1 MSLSRSPLAE
11 AIFGWRFGLAEKDR
25 AGAKSPCIGFR
36 GTLPGHHSSPAFP
49 LAIRPRDCRRIAGA
63 NGLLIAREGGY
74 ATLDRTDRERGL
86 GMLDLCSREPLT
98 SLGPKRSRELMRTS
112 DLPDARGTPRTG
124 CNGLHGE
131 RLVRQRAY
139 AKLLRLPGNLSM
151 QPQNGTRRMSRL
163 PRGGHRGMP
172 ATRHPKPYPQPP
184 HLSGAKL
191 SLLC

>member
-74 ATLDRTDRERGL
+74 ATLDRTDRESGL

-98 SLGPKRSRELMRTS
+98 SLGPKRSRKLMRTS
-112 DLPDARGTPRTG
+112 GPTRCARNAENR
-124 CNGLHGE
+124 
-131 RLVRQRAY
+131 
-139 AKLLRLPGNLSM
+139 M
-151 QPQNGTRRMSRL
+151 QWS
-163 PRGGHRGMP
+163 
-172 ATRHPKPYPQPP
+172 AW
-184 HLSGAKL
+184 
-191 SLLC
+191 